1 MIAYSI
7 GDQFDRPNYRWSVS
21 VFLITNT
28 RLGKNKGSDCMD
40 IQVSSNALQDIVC
53 DALVVG
59 AARSKTVQNTNGVVL
74 SEMAKEADS
83 LLEGLLKE
91 ICADGAFKGNLG
103 EMTTVY
109 TMGRMTAKRVLLVGL
124 GSLDTL
130 NAQALRRASAT
141 SSRHLQHTGAHNI
154 ALALAQDGA
163 SVETNAGAQAQVE
176 GALLGLYTFK
186 KYQHADDKDEEQG
199 VEKVW
204 LAAGK
209 GSTDGLAE
217 AIRRGSALA
226 EATNF
231 ARDLVNEPPNI
242 LTPTELANRS
252 AAMSSQLGLE
262 CEILDRPQ
270 MQELGMGGLLAVSQ
284 GSAEPPKFIILRYRG
299 ASKSTAK
306 GMALVGKGITF
317 DTGGIS
323 LKPAERMDEMKGDM
337 AGAAAVIGA
346 MQAIASL
353 KPDVN
358 VTALVSTTENMPSG
372 TSYRPGDILR
382 IMNGK
387 TIEIVNTDAEG
398 RLVLADALS
407 YAAKEGLSPII
418 DVATLTGAV
427 VVALGNTMAGLF
439 SNDSVLTEEIVAAG
453 KAVGEKFWPMP
464 MDEEYGEQIK
474 SEIADIKQTGGRAAG
489 SVTSAKILE
498 HFVGDAKWAHL
509 DIAGTSYVDSKKPH
523 QEKGATGMAVRTL
536 AELAL
541 RMKQ

>member
-1 MIAYSI
+1 
-7 GDQFDRPNYRWSVS
+7 
-21 VFLITNT
+21 
-28 RLGKNKGSDCMD
+28 MD
-40 IQVSSNALQDIVC
+40 FQTTSKAVEDVAC

-59 AARSKTVQNTNGVVL
+59 AARSKTAANNNSIVL
-74 SEMAKEADS
+74 SEATKEVDT
-83 LLEGLLKE
+83 LLDGLISQ

-109 TMGRMTAKRVLLVGL
+109 TMGRLAAKRVLVVGL
-124 GSLDTL
+124 GSIEAL
-130 NAQALRRASAT
+130 NAQALRKASAI
-141 SSRHLQHTGAHNI
+141 SARHLQQTGAHTI
-154 ALALAQDGA
+154 ALALAPGGKI
-163 SVETNAGAQAQVE
+163 VEVEAGAQAQIE
-176 GALLGLYTFK
+176 GTLLGSYTFR
-186 KYQHADDKDEEQG
+186 KYKQSDDHAEKLG
-199 VEKVW
+199 ITKVW
-204 LAAGK
+204 LTGGK
-209 GSTDGLAE
+209 GSGNHFE
-217 AIRRGSALA
+217 KAIRRGRAFA

-231 ARDLVNEPPNI
+231 ARDLVNEPPNV
-242 LTPTELANRS
+242 LTPGELANRAS
-252 AAMSSQLGLE
+252 AMARQFGLE

-270 MQELGMGGLLAVSQ
+270 MEELGMGGLLAVSQ

-299 ASKSTAK
+299 AAKNTGK

-323 LKPAERMDEMKGDM
+323 LKPAEHMDEMKGDM

-353 KPDVN
+353 KPTVN

-372 TSYRPGDILR
+372 TAYRPGDILR

-407 YAAKEGLSPII
+407 YATKEGLSPII
-418 DVATLTGAV
+418 DVATLTGGV
-427 VVALGNTMAGLF
+427 VIALGSTMAGLF
-439 SNDSVLTEEIVAAG
+439 SNDAELSKEIVAAG
-453 KAVGEKFWPMP
+453 KSSGEKFWPMP
-464 MDEEYGEQIK
+464 MDEEYGDLIK
-474 SEIADIKQTGGRAAG
+474 SDIADIKQTGGRAA
-489 SVTSAKILE
+489 SAVTAAKILE

-509 DIAGTSYVDSKKPH
+509 DIAGTSYVDSKKPY

-541 RMKQ
+541 RLEKQ